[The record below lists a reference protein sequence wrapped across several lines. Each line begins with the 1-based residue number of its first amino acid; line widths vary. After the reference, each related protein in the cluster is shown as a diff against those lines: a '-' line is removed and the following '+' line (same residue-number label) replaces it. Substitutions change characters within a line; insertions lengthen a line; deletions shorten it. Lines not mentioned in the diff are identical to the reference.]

1 MVSEESTAPAAA
13 AGVVAGAPRGRYATK
28 WLRRTSVVLVAFW
41 TAAVV
46 VPEVLQLG
54 AAWRAFGT
62 GLIIPGAGLL
72 YAIPAPDHPFG
83 TAMVAGHVLVI
94 TVEILA
100 AAFALR
106 RSPVVAATS
115 AVLFLGALAL
125 ATSVAPGAVVI
136 AGHVAGFLGVLIAC
150 VWAIVVRLI
159 GRADSVTLVV
169 LILASASVGAVL
181 TSVHGGMLGPSMG
194 GMLGPRTW
202 LPWSVWAVAIGGLAV
217 ASGRA
222 AIQRRGATERG
233 VLRSGYGRVDT
244 EGSSLRART
253 AAVALDGVGRGQ
265 MVTEATAD
273 QRGLMRYL
281 LSVAAQPADD
291 WRGFDPEGAG
301 PLQQYRYQLNSLG
314 WALATYQYSHAPAFV
329 GSLTGAQVALFDRM
343 QHKAVWGYW
352 YWQNLLGN
360 WDFVKRRAD
369 PIDVPKISCSRGT

>member
-62 GLIIPGAGLL
+62 GLIIPGCGL
-72 YAIPAPDHPFG
+72 AVCHPRPRPSVRHRDGRRSRSGHHRRDPGRCVRAASLARGCRHECCPVPGRFG
-83 TAMVAGHVLVI
+83 TCHVGCAGCRRDRRPCRRLPGV
-94 TVEILA
+94 TDR
-100 AAFALR
+100 LR
-106 RSPVVAATS
+106 VGHRRPVDWTGR
-115 AVLFLGALAL
+115 LGH
-125 ATSVAPGAVVI
+125 
-136 AGHVAGFLGVLIAC
+136 AGGSDSRIGLG
-150 VWAIVVRLI
+150 R
-159 GRADSVTLVV
+159 RRPD
-169 LILASASVGAVL
+169 
-181 TSVHGGMLGPSMG
+181 SVHGGMLGPSMG

-233 VLRSGYGRVDT
+233 VLRSGYGQVDT
-244 EGSSLRART
+244 EGPLCVRGLQ
-253 AAVALDGVGRGQ
+253 AVALDGVGRGQ
-265 MVTEATAD
+265 VVTEATAD

-291 WRGFDPEGAG
+291 WRGFRPGRRG
-301 PLQQYRYQLNSLG
+301 PLQQYRYQLNSLRG
-314 WALATYQYSHAPAFV
+314 GPWPPTSTRMHRLS
-329 GSLTGAQVALFDRM
+329 SDR
-343 QHKAVWGYW
+343 
-352 YWQNLLGN
+352 
-360 WDFVKRRAD
+360 
-369 PIDVPKISCSRGT
+369 